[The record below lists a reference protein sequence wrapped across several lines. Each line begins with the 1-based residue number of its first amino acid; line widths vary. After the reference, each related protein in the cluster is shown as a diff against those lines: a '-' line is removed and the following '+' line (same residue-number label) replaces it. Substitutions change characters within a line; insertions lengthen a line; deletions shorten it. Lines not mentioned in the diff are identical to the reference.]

1 MNISTVIH
9 QKIHTSID
17 DFETYLV
24 CFIDQKFIINDELLI
39 YLLKSKQNIEIYFW
53 INIVDD
59 DENDENR
66 LNKIIIREYKRSN
79 VNNQYFVLTIIK
91 F

>member
-1 MNISTVIH
+1 MNISTFVHEEIH
-9 QKIHTSID
+9 DSFTSID

-39 YLLKSKQNIEIYFW
+39 YLLKSKKNIEIYFW

-66 LNKIIIREYKRSN
+66 LNKIIIREYKRFN
-79 VNNQYFVLTIIK
+79 VSDQ
-91 F
+91 